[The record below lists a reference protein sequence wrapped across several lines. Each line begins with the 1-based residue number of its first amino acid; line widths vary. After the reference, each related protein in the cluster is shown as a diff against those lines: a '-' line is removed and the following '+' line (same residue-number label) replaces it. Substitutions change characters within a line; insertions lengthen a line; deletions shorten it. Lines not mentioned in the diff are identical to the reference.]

1 MAQDKEKTTKEQT
14 RSYQGRSQSPT
25 SYQPGAGHTARS
37 LTARDDGGLSSALS
51 RGSPFSM
58 MRRLM
63 DDMDRMVSG
72 FGTSSRS
79 LLAEPWYGESDLE
92 QSFWAPQVEAFRRGN
107 DLVVRADLPGM
118 NKENVNVEFEND
130 TLIISGERRDEYQ
143 EERDDLYRTERSY
156 GRFYRA
162 IPLPEGVDADRG
174 KAEFKDGVLEVSM
187 PAPREAERK
196 SKRINIK

>member
-25 SYQPGAGHTARS
+25 SYQPASGKGRS
-37 LTARDDGGLSSALS
+37 LTARADSGPSMALS
-51 RGSPFSM
+51 RGSPFST

-63 DDMDRMVSG
+63 EDMDRMFSG
-72 FGTSSRS
+72 FGTSGRS
-79 LLAEPWYGESDLE
+79 LFAEPWYGESNLE
-92 QSFWAPQVEAFRRGN
+92 QSFWAPQVETFRRG
-107 DLVVRADLPGM
+107 DELVVRADLPGM
-118 NKENVNVEFEND
+118 NKENVNVEFEDD
-130 TLIISGERRDEYQ
+130 TLIISGERQDEYQ
-143 EERDDLYRTERSY
+143 EERDDFYRTERSY

-187 PAPREAERK
+187 PAPREAARK
-196 SKRINIK
+196 SKRIDIK